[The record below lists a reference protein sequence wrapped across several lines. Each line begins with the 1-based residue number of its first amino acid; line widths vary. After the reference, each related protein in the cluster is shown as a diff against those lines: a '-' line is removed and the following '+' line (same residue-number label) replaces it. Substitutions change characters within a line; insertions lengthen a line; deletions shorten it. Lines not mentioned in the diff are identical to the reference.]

1 MSTAMVSIE
10 NAPRDLQG
18 LLQLKR
24 TILFRLAHSLS
35 MFADETQEAAFNQAP
50 TDQMCQAL
58 IVAIQQYDA
67 ARGGAPAPAPAA
79 PAPPP
84 APAPMQMPMA
94 QPFVQG
100 PPAAV
105 PGAQIALPAMPQA
118 AQQPVMPGIQMPPQM
133 PPPMPAMAV
142 QPPPA
147 PMPAVVPPQMP
158 VVAPPMPAAP
168 QMPQAAPMA
177 PALPPPIAM
186 PPAVAQQPV
195 RAPATKAATQAVVPT
210 ATAPQAPASAPVG
223 MPAGGQIL
231 QIQQQVALSLQQL
244 ADTSQKTQQWLEEQQ
259 TGQAMLL
266 SAILATQLYLAEQS
280 GIGADMVA
288 KGIKQMGPEAV
299 SSFLQALGQEGG
311 K

>member
-18 LLQLKR
+18 LMQLKR
-24 TILFRLAHSLS
+24 TILFRLAHSLN

-50 TDQMCQAL
+50 TEQMAQAL
-58 IVAIQQYDA
+58 AAAIQQYDA
-67 ARGGAPAPAPAA
+67 AQGGAPAQAAPAA
-79 PAPPP
+79 PQ
-84 APAPMQMPMA
+84 APAPMPVA
-94 QPFVQG
+94 QPQA
-100 PPAAV
+100 PAPAV
-105 PGAQIALPAMPQA
+105 PGAQIALPAMPPA
-118 AQQPVMPGIQMPPQM
+118 AQQPVMPGIAMPPQTA
-133 PPPMPAMAV
+133 PQMPAVAA

-158 VVAPPMPAAP
+158 AAPAPQPVAPPAPPA
-168 QMPQAAPMA
+168 A

-186 PPAVAQQPV
+186 PPAAAQQPV
-195 RAPATKAATQAVVPT
+195 RAPATKAAPQAVVPPPSPPQPPP
-210 ATAPQAPASAPVG
+210 APPETPPA
-223 MPAGGQIL
+223 AGGQLL

-244 ADTSQKTQQWLEEQQ
+244 SDTSQKTQQWLEEQQ

-266 SAILATQLYLAEQS
+266 STILATQLYMAEQS
-280 GIGADMVA
+280 GIGADMVT

-299 SSFLQALGQEGG
+299 AKFLQALSQEEG